1 MCANILVTGGAGFIG
16 SHLTEELVR
25 KGHFVRVLDN
35 LQRGRLHYIQPLI
48 DKGKVEFIDGDV
60 RYLDAVNRSMEGMEY
75 VFHEA
80 AICINRSQAYPQEAI
95 DINLNGSHNVFK
107 SALDHKVKKVM
118 FASSA
123 SVYGEPEK
131 LPMSEHHTLNP
142 ITPYCVS
149 KIAGEYLLRF
159 FTRHGLKFVAFRYF
173 NVYGLRQSTDAYYTS
188 VIILFIKRI
197 LAGKS
202 PQIMGDGSQTM
213 DFVNVR
219 DIVQANVLGMES
231 EVANEVFNVATQTQT
246 SVKQLAE
253 ILLGSLGKKDIKPE
267 FLPRPVLV
275 KNREG
280 DISKITRMLGYKVTV
295 DAKTGLSDVARDIAA
310 HPEDY

>member
-1 MCANILVTGGAGFIG
+1 MCANVLVTGGAGFIG
-16 SHLTEELVR
+16 SHLVDELAR
-25 KGHFVRVLDN
+25 RGHFVRVLDN
-35 LQRGRLHYIQPLI
+35 LSRGRLRHIQPLI
-48 DKGKVEFIDGDV
+48 DAGKVEFMDGDI
-60 RYLDAVNRSMEGMEY
+60 RYMDAVNRAMAGVEY

-80 AICINRSQAYPQEAI
+80 AICINRSQTHPQEAI

-107 SALDHKVKKVM
+107 AALDQKVRKVL

-123 SVYGEPEK
+123 SVYGEPK
-131 LPMSEHHTLNP
+131 RLPMAESHELNP
-142 ITPYCVS
+142 LTPYCVS
-149 KIAGEYLLRF
+149 KIACEYLLRF
-159 FTRHGLKFVAFRYF
+159 FARQGLRHISFRYF

-197 LAGKS
+197 LAGQS

-231 EVANEVFNVATQTQT
+231 EVSNEVFNVATGTQT
-246 SVKQLAE
+246 SVRDLAH
-253 ILLGSLGKKDIKPE
+253 ILLESLNRKGIQPE
-267 FLPRPVLV
+267 FLPRNVLV
-275 KNREG
+275 KNREA
-280 DISKITRMLGYKVTV
+280 DISKIQAMLGYRVSV
-295 DAKTGLSDVARDIAA
+295 DAKTGLAEVARDIIA

>member
-1 MCANILVTGGAGFIG
+1 MCANVLVTGGAGFIG
-16 SHLTEELVR
+16 SHLVDELVR
-25 KGHFVRVLDN
+25 RGHFVRVLDN
-35 LQRGRLHYIQPLI
+35 LSRGRLSYIQPLI
-48 DKGKVEFIDGDV
+48 DEGKVEFMDGDI
-60 RYLDAVNRSMEGMEY
+60 RYMDAVDRAMGGVEY

-80 AICINRSQAYPQEAI
+80 AICINRSQTHPQEAI

-107 SALDHKVKKVM
+107 AALDHKVRKVI

-123 SVYGEPEK
+123 SVYGEPRR
-131 LPMSEHHTLNP
+131 LPMAETHELNP

-149 KIAGEYLLRF
+149 KIACEYLLRF
-159 FTRHGLKFVAFRYF
+159 FARQGLRHISLRYF

-197 LAGKS
+197 LAGQP

-219 DIVQANVLGMES
+219 DVVQANMLGMES
-231 EVANEVFNVATQTQT
+231 EVSNEVFNVATGTQT
-246 SVKQLAE
+246 SVRDLAH
-253 ILLGSLGKKDIKPE
+253 ILLESLNKRGIQPE
-267 FLPRPVLV
+267 FLPRAVLV
-275 KNREG
+275 RNREA
-280 DISKITRMLGYKVTV
+280 DISKIQSMLGYRVTV
-295 DAKTGLSDVARDIAA
+295 DAKTGLAEVARDIMA

>member
-1 MCANILVTGGAGFIG
+1 MCANVLVTGGAGFIG
-16 SHLTEELVR
+16 SHLTEALAG

-35 LQRGRLHYIQPLI
+35 LSRGRLHHIQPLV
-48 DKGKVEFIDGDV
+48 DSGKVEFIDGDV
-60 RYLDAVNRSMEGMEY
+60 RYMDAVNRSMRGIEH

-80 AICINRSQAYPQEAI
+80 AICINRSQVYPQEAL

-123 SVYGEPEK
+123 SVYGEPER
-131 LPMSEHHTLNP
+131 LPMSEHHTLFP

-159 FTRHGLKFVAFRYF
+159 FTRHGLKFIAYRYF

-219 DIVQANVLGMES
+219 DIVQANLLGMES
-231 EVANEVFNVATQTQT
+231 GVQNEVFNVATQTQT
-246 SVKQLAE
+246 SVRELAE
-253 ILLGSLGKKDIKPE
+253 ILLHSLGKKDLKAE

-280 DISKITRMLGYKVTV
+280 DISKITKLLGYRVTV
-295 DAKTGLSDVARDIAA
+295 DARTGLSEVARDIAE